1 MPSSGETKEMEKL
14 YYREALEEA
23 LRILEEDE
31 KLVEEIRKIA
41 EESPFKY
48 YYLGYTKAP
57 IKVEIRS

>member
-1 MPSSGETKEMEKL
+1 M

-31 KLVEEIRKIA
+31 ELVEEIRKLV
-41 EESPFKY
+41 EECPFKY

-57 IKVEIRS
+57 IKVEVRS